1 MKTSI
6 TWECKFF
13 DDLKNT
19 DLYAIGHLRQKVFV
33 VEQDCPYID
42 FDFKDLKCWHVMGW
56 DEAGTLVATTR
67 LVPKQV
73 SYPNDI
79 AIGRVVTDAS
89 VRGLGVGRGL
99 MQQSIAF
106 CWDIFGKQN
115 IRISAQDYLLNN
127 HPFGIRHNSYR
138 TNLRIEHNFLHLFKF
153 AKQILQLIIAFV

>member
-115 IRISAQDYLLNN
+115 IRISAQDYLLKFYQSLGFA
-127 HPFGIRHNSYR
+127 PTTKKYLEDGIPHTEMYMD
-138 TNLRIEHNFLHLFKF
+138 LLPAH
-153 AKQILQLIIAFV
+153 

>member
-67 LVPKQV
+67 LVPKLV

-115 IRISAQDYLLNN
+115 IRISAQDYLLKFYQSLGFA
-127 HPFGIRHNSYR
+127 PTTKKYLEDGIPHTEMYMDLLSA
-138 TNLRIEHNFLHLFKF
+138 H
-153 AKQILQLIIAFV
+153 